1 MSNLKDET
9 SAATTRSHAT
19 TTRPDSGGG
28 LSLRT
33 ITAPFSRFVER
44 WMPAPLIFAVALT
57 VIVAVMALT
66 MTPAGPTEVLSSW
79 GDGLS
84 DLLAFTT
91 QMCLILLLGHALANT
106 APVRR
111 ALIGMGKLP
120 RTAYQA
126 YAWVTLV
133 ACASSMLTW
142 GLALVVGGLL
152 AREVAVQMRRRNVEV
167 HFPLLVACAYT
178 AMSVWSMGYSSS
190 APLAAATPDSFIID
204 TLGATIPVSQTLG
217 TWWNLV
223 GIVIVVP
230 LLVAVMPTLRPRS
243 GDAIVQLPKDLQAAD
258 AGDAG
263 VAHVD
268 AEDTSPAARMDSSRI
283 IPLFLG
289 LCVTAYIVWHFSTN
303 GFALTLDI
311 VNWTFLAL
319 LLILSRSTHE
329 LGQLVKNAA
338 ATVGDILIQFP
349 LYAGI
354 MGIMVS
360 TGLGAMIATF
370 FVDIS
375 NPVTFGPIA
384 FVSAAL
390 LNVAIPSAGGQF
402 AVQGPV
408 MLDAAQSIGVD
419 PAVVTMALGY
429 GDSIT
434 NMIQPLFALP
444 LLAIAN
450 CRLRDIVGY
459 TSASMVVSGSVLIA
473 VVFIAGLL

>member
-1 MSNLKDET
+1 MSNLNGENAPSRTDE
-9 SAATTRSHAT
+9 
-19 TTRPDSGGG
+19 RPVEADGRRG

-33 ITAPFSRFVER
+33 VTGPFSRFVER
-44 WMPAPLIFAVALT
+44 WMPAPLIFAAALT
-57 VIVAVMALT
+57 VIVAVMALGL
-66 MTPAGPTEVLSSW
+66 TPATPVDVLSGW
-79 GDGLS
+79 GDGLAG
-84 DLLAFTT
+84 LLAFTT

-106 APVRR
+106 APVRKGLI
-111 ALIGMGKLP
+111 ALGRLP

-126 YAWVTLV
+126 YAWVTFV

-152 AREVAVQMRRRNVEV
+152 SREVAVQMRKRGVEV

-190 APLAAATPDSFIID
+190 PPLAAATPDSFIVD
-204 TLGATIPVSQTLG
+204 TLGSTIPVSDTLG
-217 TWWNLV
+217 TAWNLI
-223 GIVIVVP
+223 GMVIVVP
-230 LLVAVMPTLRPRS
+230 LLTIIMPTLRPRR
-243 GDAIVQLPKDLQAAD
+243 GEALIQLPRDLAD
-258 AGDAG
+258 GAGDEQI
-263 VAHVD
+263 AHID
-268 AEDTSPAARMDSSRI
+268 EEDSSPAARMDSSRI
-283 IPLFLG
+283 VPLG
-289 LCVTAYIVWHFSTN
+289 LGLAVTAYIVWYFASN

-319 LLILSRSTHE
+319 LLLLSRSTVE
-329 LGQLVKNAA
+329 LGALVKRAA
-338 ATVGDILIQFP
+338 ATVGAILIQFP

-360 TGLGAMIATF
+360 SGLGAVISDFFVNISTPATF
-370 FVDIS
+370 GAI
-375 NPVTFGPIA
+375 T

-390 LNVAIPSAGGQF
+390 LNIAIPSAGGQF

-408 MLDAAQSIGVD
+408 MLEASQALNVD
-419 PAVVTMALGY
+419 PAIATMAIAY
-429 GDSIT
+429 GDGIT

-459 TSASMVVSGSVLIA
+459 TSASMLVSGTVLIG
-473 VVFIAGLL
+473 VIIVAGLL

>member
-1 MSNLKDET
+1 MSRLNGESASTRADERT
-9 SAATTRSHAT
+9 VEAEDR
-19 TTRPDSGGG
+19 GG

-33 ITAPFSRFVER
+33 LTGPFSRFVER

-57 VIVAVMALT
+57 VIVVVLALV
-66 MTPAGPTEVLSSW
+66 MTPATPVDVLSGW
-79 GDGLS
+79 GDGLAG
-84 DLLAFTT
+84 LLAFTT

-106 APVRR
+106 APVRKGLI
-111 ALIGMGKLP
+111 ALGRLP

-126 YAWVTLV
+126 YAWVTLIS
-133 ACASSMLTW
+133 CAASMLTW

-152 AREVAVQMRRRNVEV
+152 AREVAVQMRKRDIEV

-178 AMSVWSMGYSSS
+178 SMSVWSMGYSSS

-204 TLGATIPVSQTLG
+204 TIGTTIPVSDTLG
-217 TWWNLV
+217 TAWNLI

-230 LLVAVMPTLRPRS
+230 LLVLIMPTLRPRR
-243 GDAIVQLPKDLQAAD
+243 GDALIQLPRDLAD
-258 AGDAG
+258 GSAQVQVKHFD
-263 VAHVD
+263 D
-268 AEDTSPAARMDSSRI
+268 EDTSPAARMDASRI
-283 IPLFLG
+283 VPMGLG
-289 LCVTAYIVWHFSTN
+289 LAVAAYVIWYFSAN

-319 LLILSRSTHE
+319 LLLLSRSTFE
-329 LGQLVKNAA
+329 LGELVKGAA

-360 TGLGAMIATF
+360 TGLGTLISDF
-370 FVDIS
+370 FVGIS
-375 NPVTFGPIA
+375 TPMTFGAIT
-384 FVSAAL
+384 FISAAV

-408 MLDAAQSIGVD
+408 MLEAAQALNVD
-419 PAVVTMALGY
+419 PAIATMAIAY

-459 TSASMVVSGSVLIA
+459 TSASMLVSGSVLIC
-473 VVFIAGLL
+473 VIFIAGLL